1 MKKYLLL
8 SATLFLFLLAC
19 SGDDEETPTDSGT
32 SDVGTN
38 ILLIIAD
45 DLGLDALSGYAEG
58 TIKPNTPNLDQLA
71 ANGLTFNNFWTNSVC
86 SPTRSTILTGKY
98 SYSTGV
104 LSPGDEISAN
114 ETSLQTFINQET
126 NNDYA
131 TAIVGKWHL
140 SGNSNTLNPEDMGID
155 YYAGLYSGAVNNY
168 YNWDLTEDGVETRQ
182 TDYVTTKFTDLA
194 IDWVAEQT
202 KPWFLWLA
210 YNAPHTPFHAP
221 PQEMHSQ
228 GALATDQASI
238 DANPTPYYMASI
250 EAMDFQIGRLLESLS
265 TEERA
270 NTVVV
275 FMGDNGTPNQ
285 VSQAPYGRRR
295 AKGTM
300 YQGGINCPLVVSGLG
315 VNRTGSDNA
324 LLNSTDLFATIA
336 SLAGVSITTAN
347 DSQNFA
353 PLLTTANPDFR
364 EYTYAE
370 YSDDATDEWAIRNES
385 YKLIVNGNGTE
396 ELYDLATDPYENS
409 DLMLSSLSSAAQ
421 AAKTELETKL
431 AEIRQ

>member
-1 MKKYLLL
+1 MKQFFSLGLLL
-8 SATLFLFLLAC
+8 FFFLAC
-19 SGDDEETPTDSGT
+19 SKNDDTTTDPPTDS
-32 SDVGTN
+32 DGTN

-45 DLGLDALSGYAEG
+45 DLGLDALNGYSEG
-58 TIKPNTPNLDQLA
+58 SIKANTPNLDLLIS
-71 ANGLTFNNFWTNSVC
+71 NGLTFNNFWTNSVC

-98 SYSTGV
+98 GYSTGV
-104 LSPGDEISAN
+104 RSAGDIISVN
-114 ETSLQTFINQET
+114 ETSLQSYINEQTSDE
-126 NNDYA
+126 YA
-131 TAIVGKWHL
+131 TAIIGKWHL
-140 SGNSNTLNPEDMGID
+140 SGNTVTLNPEDMGID
-155 YYAGLYSGAVNNY
+155 YYAGLYGGGVGSY
-168 YNWDLTEDGVETRQ
+168 YNWDLTEDGIQTRQ
-182 TDYVTTKFTDLA
+182 TEYTTTKFTNLA

-250 EAMDFQIGRLLESLS
+250 EAIDFQMGRLLESLS
-265 TEERA
+265 TTERA
-270 NTVVV
+270 NTVVI

-300 YQGGINCPLVVSGLG
+300 FQGGINCPLVISGLG
-315 VNRTGSDNA
+315 VNRTGSENA

-336 SLAGVSITTAN
+336 SLAGVSITEQN
-347 DSQNFA
+347 DSQNFNT
-353 PLLTTANPDFR
+353 LLTTSNPNFR
-364 EYTYAE
+364 EFTYAE
-370 YSDDATDEWAIRNES
+370 YNDGTTDEWAIRNDS
-385 YKLIVNGNGTE
+385 YKLIVNANGSE
-396 ELYDLATDPYENS
+396 ELYNLVTDPYES
-409 DLMLSSLSSAAQ
+409 TDLMLSNLSTEAQ
-421 AAKTELETKL
+421 AAKTKLETRL